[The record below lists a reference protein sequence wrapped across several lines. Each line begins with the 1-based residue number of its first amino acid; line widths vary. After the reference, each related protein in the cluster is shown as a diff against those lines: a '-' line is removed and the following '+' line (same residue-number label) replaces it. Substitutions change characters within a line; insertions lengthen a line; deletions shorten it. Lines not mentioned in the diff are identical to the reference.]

1 MPGRRRRR
9 CGWGLAGARTSIS
22 LDTPFEPY
30 LYLPVKEVAE
40 GALPSH
46 IELCDYEVAAMY
58 LVHVEGLSM
67 EEAARRM
74 SISKPTFWRI
84 LEQARF
90 KVAKAL
96 AERLSLKLVSCKYD

>member
-1 MPGRRRRR
+1 
-9 CGWGLAGARTSIS
+9 
-22 LDTPFEPY
+22 
-30 LYLPVKEVAE
+30 
-40 GALPSH
+40 
-46 IELCDYEVAAMY
+46 MY

-74 SISKPTFWRI
+74 GISKPTFWRI

-96 AERLSLKLVSCKYD
+96 AERLSLKLVSCKHD